1 MFGGPGLVGSIGPK
15 RVFRISLRVVFYE
28 FMALYI
34 RMHDTNNMFYD
45 FPMNTFSLAI
55 DEFDFCDFFFGSNV
69 IDLVQSLG
77 VYLI

>member
-1 MFGGPGLVGSIGPK
+1 
-15 RVFRISLRVVFYE
+15 
-28 FMALYI
+28 
-34 RMHDTNNMFYD
+34 MHDTNNMFYD